1 MAYGARLESV
11 LGASPRGFESPILRH
26 RTPGPVE
33 VPGFLLPVVP
43 LVFRAPFALVG
54 LVLLCVALSCS
65 SLGKVARHP
74 HVLLNTQQFRT

>member
-1 MAYGARLESV
+1 LRLIERLGARADRPV
-11 LGASPRGFESPILRH
+11 PLRCA
-26 RTPGPVE
+26 
-33 VPGFLLPVVP
+33 VP